1 LNVFIINKTN
11 EIILYAFRG
20 LPGSGKTSFAKSLNL
35 KFFEAD
41 QYFEK
46 FNDNKYDFKLLKK
59 AHQYCYQSV
68 KEELENGKSVI
79 VSNTMTSQKEVKEYE
94 DLAKKLNVKFVS
106 VILENRHNGESIH
119 NVPISSIEKMKK
131 RFHIKLH

>member
-1 LNVFIINKTN
+1 MNKTN
-11 EIILYAFRG
+11 EIILYVFRG
-20 LPGSGKTSFAKSLNL
+20 LPGSGKTTFAKSLNL

-59 AHQYCYQSV
+59 ANQYCYQSV

-79 VSNTMTSQKEVKEYE
+79 VSNTMTSQKEVKEYQ

-106 VILENRHNGESIH
+106 LILENRHNGKSIH
-119 NVPISSIEKMKK
+119 DVPISTIQRMKE
-131 RFHIKLH
+131 RFDIKLN

>member
-1 LNVFIINKTN
+1 MNKTN

-41 QYFEK
+41 HYFEK
-46 FNDNKYDFKLLKK
+46 FNNNKYDFKLLKK

-68 KEELENGKSVI
+68 KEELKNGKSVI
-79 VSNTMTSQKEVKEYE
+79 VSNTMTSQKEVKEYQ

-106 VILENRHNGESIH
+106 VILENRHNGKSLH
-119 NVPISSIEKMKK
+119 NVPTSSIEKMKK
-131 RFHIKLH
+131 RFDIKLI

>member
-1 LNVFIINKTN
+1 MNKTN

-20 LPGSGKTSFAKSLNL
+20 LPGSGKTTFAKSLNL

-68 KEELENGKSVI
+68 KEELENGRSVI
-79 VSNTMTSQKEVKEYE
+79 VSNTMTSEEEVLEYYS
-94 DLAKKLNVKFVS
+94 LAKELNVKFVS

-131 RFHIKLH
+131 RFDIKLI

>member
-1 LNVFIINKTN
+1 MNKTN

-20 LPGSGKTSFAKSLNL
+20 LPGSGKTTFAKSLNL

-68 KEELENGKSVI
+68 KEELENGRSVI
-79 VSNTMTSQKEVKEYE
+79 VSNTMTSEEEVLEYYS
-94 DLAKKLNVKFVS
+94 LAKELNVKFVS

>member
-1 LNVFIINKTN
+1 MNKSN
-11 EIILYAFRG
+11 KIILYAIRG

-68 KEELENGKSVI
+68 KEELENGRSVI
-79 VSNTMTSQKEVKEYE
+79 VSNTMTSEEEVLEYYS
-94 DLAKKLNVKFVS
+94 LAKELNVKFVS

>member
-1 LNVFIINKTN
+1 MNKTN

-46 FNDNKYDFKLLKK
+46 FNNNKYDFKLLKK

-68 KEELENGKSVI
+68 KEELKNGKSVI

-106 VILENRHNGESIH
+106 VILENRHNGKSIH
-119 NVPISSIEKMKK
+119 DVPISSIQRMKE
-131 RFHIKLH
+131 RFDIKLN

>member
-1 LNVFIINKTN
+1 MNKTN

-20 LPGSGKTSFAKSLNL
+20 LPGSGKTTFAKSLNL

-68 KEELENGKSVI
+68 KEELENGRSVI
-79 VSNTMTSQKEVKEYE
+79 VSNTMTSEEEVLEYYS
-94 DLAKKLNVKFVS
+94 LAKELNVKFVS
-106 VILENRHNGESIH
+106 VILENRHNGESSH
-119 NVPISSIEKMKK
+119 NVPISSIKKMKK

>member
-1 LNVFIINKTN
+1 MNKTN

-20 LPGSGKTSFAKSLNL
+20 LPGSCKTTFAKSLNL

-68 KEELENGKSVI
+68 KEELENGRSVI
-79 VSNTMTSQKEVKEYE
+79 VSNTMTSEEEVLEYYS
-94 DLAKKLNVKFVS
+94 LAKELNVKFVS

-131 RFHIKLH
+131 RFDIKLI

>member
-1 LNVFIINKTN
+1 MNKTN

-46 FNDNKYDFKLLKK
+46 FNDSKYDFKLLKK

-68 KEELENGKSVI
+68 KEELENGRSVI
-79 VSNTMTSQKEVKEYE
+79 VSNTMTSEEEVLEYYS
-94 DLAKKLNVKFVS
+94 LAKELNVKFVS

-131 RFHIKLH
+131 RFHIKLN

>member
-1 LNVFIINKTN
+1 MNVFIINKTN

-59 AHQYCYQSV
+59 AHQYCYLSV
-68 KEELENGKSVI
+68 KEELDNSSFKSYV
-79 VSNTMTSQKEVKEYE
+79 
-94 DLAKKLNVKFVS
+94 
-106 VILENRHNGESIH
+106 
-119 NVPISSIEKMKK
+119 
-131 RFHIKLH
+131 

>member
-1 LNVFIINKTN
+1 MNKIN

-20 LPGSGKTSFAKSLNL
+20 LPGSGKTSFAKSFNL

-68 KEELENGKSVI
+68 KEELENGRSVI
-79 VSNTMTSQKEVKEYE
+79 VSNTMTSEEEVLEYYS
-94 DLAKKLNVKFVS
+94 LAKELNVKFVS

-119 NVPISSIEKMKK
+119 NVPTSSIQRMKK
-131 RFHIKLH
+131 RFDIKLN

>member
-1 LNVFIINKTN
+1 MNKTN
-11 EIILYAFRG
+11 EIILYALRG

-35 KFFEAD
+35 IFFEAD

-46 FNDNKYDFKLLKK
+46 FNNNKYDYKLLKK

-68 KEELENGKSVI
+68 KQELENGRSVI
-79 VSNTMTSQKEVKEYE
+79 VSNTMTSEEEVLEYHSLTKE
-94 DLAKKLNVKFVS
+94 LNVKFIS
-106 VILENRHNGESIH
+106 VILENRHNGKSIH

-131 RFHIKLH
+131 RFDIKLC

>member
-1 LNVFIINKTN
+1 MNKTN

-46 FNDNKYDFKLLKK
+46 FNDSKYDFKLLKK

-68 KEELENGKSVI
+68 KEELENGRSVI
-79 VSNTMTSQKEVKEYE
+79 VSNTMTSEEEVLEYYS
-94 DLAKKLNVKFVS
+94 LAKELNVKFLS

>member
-1 LNVFIINKTN
+1 MNKTN

-46 FNDNKYDFKLLKK
+46 FNDNIYDFKLLKK
-59 AHQYCYQSV
+59 AHQYCYLSV
-68 KEELENGKSVI
+68 KEELENGRSVI
-79 VSNTMTSQKEVKEYE
+79 VSNTMTSEEEVLEYYS
-94 DLAKKLNVKFVS
+94 LAKELNVKFVS

>member
-1 LNVFIINKTN
+1 MNKTN
-11 EIILYAFRG
+11 EIILYALRG

-35 KFFEAD
+35 NFFEAD

-46 FNDNKYDFKLLKK
+46 FNNNKYDYKLLKK

-68 KEELENGKSVI
+68 KQELENGRSVI
-79 VSNTMTSQKEVKEYE
+79 VSNTMTSEEEVLEYHS
-94 DLAKKLNVKFVS
+94 LAKELNVKFVS
-106 VILENRHNGESIH
+106 VILENRHNGKSIH

-131 RFHIKLH
+131 RFDIKLC

>member
-1 LNVFIINKTN
+1 MNKSN

-68 KEELENGKSVI
+68 KEELENGRSVI
-79 VSNTMTSQKEVKEYE
+79 VSNTMTSEEEVLEYYS
-94 DLAKKLNVKFVS
+94 LAKELNVKFVS

-131 RFHIKLH
+131 RFDIKLI